1 VKAGR
6 TVGAFKYVGKSM
18 PISDGEAKATGRIKY
33 TGDMAL
39 EGLLYGKLVFS
50 DRPHARIKSIDVNE
64 AKAVPGVIQVYTCHN
79 TPKVTFN
86 SQMWFMGQR
95 GFEDQ
100 ELFPDV
106 VRYVGDTVAAVVAE
120 NKESADKAAE
130 LLRIEYEP
138 LPFVIDPEEAMQG
151 KVIIH
156 QSGNPFYTTEIK
168 CGDVEL
174 AFTGKSGVEIVE
186 DRVETPK
193 IHHAAMENH
202 VCIAVPDHN
211 GRITVYSP
219 CQIIYSVRMIIAKIL
234 GLPFN
239 KVRVIKPPV
248 GGSFGGKQEVT
259 LEPYC
264 ALFALETGRPVK
276 IAFDRQAS
284 IVSTRT
290 RTKTIGYVK
299 TAVDQDGRILARNMD
314 MVVDTGAYT
323 TNGSVICHAMG
334 KKLFRLYRI
343 ENQRFC
349 AVAVHTNTP
358 IAGAARGYGSPQV
371 QAAAEINLDHAAKK
385 IGIDPVEFRLKNLV
399 HPFDPDS
406 TGGPSLGNAR
416 IIDCVLKGAKEFS
429 WHERWSRPRDTGRW
443 RRGVG
448 VACATH
454 VNGYYQAYQDFG
466 TMTLRMLED
475 GSLML
480 NAGLHDLG
488 NGTVTAMKQI
498 VAEVMDISPDRIEAP
513 EGDTDISPY
522 DIGCQ
527 ASRVIYVCG
536 ANAMKAAENLR
547 QLLIAQAAKIFNC
560 CPDDICVEDGMI
572 WSRKNLDN
580 KMEYGRLAGLI
591 QQKHQIEL
599 TVTLTYQAQAN
610 PGSYGVNFV
619 EVEVDTLT
627 GFVKVLDVV
636 AVHDIGQAINTGF
649 VEGQIHGGIQ
659 MGLGLALTEDL
670 AVHPRTGVTGG
681 NRLSKYHLIN
691 APDMP
696 PVRIFLIE
704 KGEDF
709 GPFGA
714 KSIGE
719 IATIPSA
726 PATVNAINHA
736 LNTHLTVLP
745 LTPARIVDGIR
756 KGQRGL

>member
-1 VKAGR
+1 MADRIAG
-6 TVGAFKYVGKSM
+6 GFKYIGKSI
-18 PISDGEAKATGRIKY
+18 PISDGAAKATGRIKY
-33 TGDMAL
+33 TGDMML
-39 EGLLYGKLVFS
+39 DGMLYAKLVFS
-50 DRPHARIKSIDVNE
+50 DRPHARIKSIDVKQ
-64 AKAVPGVIQVYTCHN
+64 AMAVPGVVKVYTCRN
-79 TPKVTFN
+79 TPKVKFN
-86 SQMWFMGQR
+86 SQVWFVGQKA
-95 GFEDQ
+95 FEDQ

-120 NKESADKAAE
+120 DQETADRAAGLIRIDYE
-130 LLRIEYEP
+130 LLP
-138 LPFVIDPEEAMQG
+138 AVIDPEEARQG
-151 KVIIH
+151 KVNIH
-156 QSGNPFYTTEIK
+156 ETGNPFYTTEIK
-168 CGDVEL
+168 CGDVEKV
-174 AFTGKSGVEIVE
+174 FTGMPGVEIVE

-202 VCIAVPDHN
+202 VCIAAPDHN

-219 CQIIYSVRMIIAKIL
+219 CQIMYSVRMIVAKIL
-234 GLPFN
+234 GLPFH
-239 KVRVIKPPV
+239 KVRVIKTPV

-264 ALFALETGRPVK
+264 ALFARETGRPVK
-276 IAFDRQAS
+276 IEFDRQAS

-290 RTKTIGYVK
+290 RTKTISYVK
-299 TAVDQDGRILARNMD
+299 TAVGQDGRILARNMD

-323 TNGSVICHAMG
+323 TNGNIICHAMG

-343 ENQRFC
+343 ENQRFRP
-349 AVAVHTNTP
+349 VAVHTNTP
-358 IAGAARGYGSPQV
+358 VAGAARGYGSPQV
-371 QAAAEINLDHAAKK
+371 QAAAEINLDHAARRL
-385 IGIDPVEFRLKNLV
+385 GMDPVEFRLKNLV
-399 HPFDPDS
+399 HPFDPDP
-406 TGGPSLGNAR
+406 TGGPSLGNAG
-416 IIDCVLKGAKEFS
+416 IIDCVLKGAAEFG
-429 WHERWSRPRDTGRW
+429 WNEKWSRPRDTGRW

-448 VACATH
+448 MACATH

-498 VAEVMDISPDRIEAP
+498 VAEVMDVSPDRIEAP
-513 EGDTDISPY
+513 EGDTDVSPY
-522 DIGCQ
+522 DVGCQ

-536 ANAMKAAENLR
+536 ANAMKAAESLR
-547 QLLIAQAAKIFNC
+547 ELFVAHAAGIFGC
-560 CPDDICVEDGMI
+560 SPDDICTGDGLI
-572 WSRKNLDN
+572 WSGENADD
-580 KMEYGRLAGLI
+580 KMDYGRMASLI
-591 QQKHQIEL
+591 QQKHQAEL
-599 TVTLTYQAQAN
+599 IVTLTYQSPAN

-619 EVEVDTLT
+619 EVCVDTLT

-659 MGLGLALTEDL
+659 MGLGLALAEDL
-670 AVHPRTGVTGG
+670 AVDPRTGVVKG
-681 NRLSKYHLIN
+681 NRFSKYHLIN

-696 PVRIFLIE
+696 PIRTFLIE
-704 KGEDF
+704 KGEEF

-719 IATIPSA
+719 IATIPIA
-726 PATVNAINHA
+726 PATVNAVNHA

-745 LTPARIVDGIR
+745 LTPERIIE
-756 KGQRGL
+756 GLRQAGK